1 MTDSWPWLAVAGLG
15 VFHGL
20 NPAMGWLFAVAL
32 GLHRGGLAVVL
43 AALAPLALG
52 HAASVALMAG
62 AFVAGGHLI
71 DARGTRTAAGLL
83 LIGWGLYL
91 AVFSHRSHRGRVR
104 YGLQAGMAGL
114 FAWSFLMATTHGAGL
129 MLSPVLGPLCLP
141 AATAQAANAT
151 APFAAGLA
159 AVGTHTAAMLIVT
172 GLVATAVYR
181 WIGLA
186 ILRTAWINLD
196 ALWTAA
202 LLGSGALL
210 LLG

>member
-71 DARGTRTAAGLL
+71 DARGARTAAGLL
-83 LIGWGLYL
+83 LIGWGLCL
-91 AVFSHRSHRGRVR
+91 AVIGRRGRVR

-114 FAWSFLMATTHGAGL
+114 FVWSFLMATTHGAGL
-129 MLSPVLGPLCLP
+129 MLVPVLGPLCLP
-141 AATAQAANAT
+141 TATAQAATST

-159 AVGTHTAAMLIVT
+159 AVGAHTAAMLIVT